1 MIEFDGQQVIGWIKK
16 SSSDDHFLLIECEY
30 SDDNDVWFVGG
41 LVSNELLISKDGDTK
56 QFKRPL
62 NFFEQGTF
70 FFSLESGTKLRELL
84 QASLTEVDKQIAHAN
99 EVIRSHGLSA
109 SELGGS
115 SSVTF
120 LAELIENYETK
131 SILPNNGQWERLHE
145 IFVNRTTSI
154 MRTGIPLITKWLIE
168 SENKNNGL
176 FDLYRRVL
184 LAVIFRRT
192 GQFDKAL
199 KVSDVVDLPRAQH
212 LGGFSSVSV
221 LCTTRAATM
230 MDLAEIRTEQ
240 RDEYLKAARLALNKA
255 NAVSG
260 GDAAEIRDAYMRL
273 KKLDAQSV

>member
-16 SSSDDHFLLIECEY
+16 SSSDDHFFLFECEY
-30 SDDNDVWFVGG
+30 SDEKDVWSVGG

-131 SILPNNGQWERLHE
+131 SILPDNGQWERLHE
-145 IFVNRTTSI
+145 IFANRTTAI
-154 MRTGIPLITKWLIE
+154 MRNGIPLITKWLIE

-212 LGGFSSVSV
+212 SGGFSSVSV

-230 MDLAEIRTEQ
+230 MDLAEIRTE
-240 RDEYLKAARLALNKA
+240 
-255 NAVSG
+255 
-260 GDAAEIRDAYMRL
+260 
-273 KKLDAQSV
+273 

>member
-30 SDDNDVWFVGG
+30 SDDKDVWSVGG
-41 LVSNELLISKDGDTK
+41 LVSNELLISKDGETK

-62 NFFEQGTF
+62 SFFEQGTF
-70 FFSLESGTKLRELL
+70 FFSHESATKLKELL
-84 QASLTEVDKQIAHAN
+84 QASLTDVDKQIARAN
-99 EVIRSHGLSA
+99 ELIRSHGISA

-115 SSVTF
+115 SSVMF
-120 LAELIENYETK
+120 IAEIIENYETK
-131 SILPNNGQWERLHE
+131 STLPDNSQWEKLHE
-145 IFVNRTTSI
+145 IFANRTTTT
-154 MRTGIPLITKWLIE
+154 MRSAIPLITKWLLE

-192 GQFDKAL
+192 GQLDKAL
-199 KVSDVVDLPRAQH
+199 QISDVVNLPRARH

-230 MDLAEIRTEQ
+230 MDLAEIRNNQ

-260 GDAAEIRDAYMRL
+260 GDADEIRDAYMRL

>member
-1 MIEFDGQQVIGWIKK
+1 
-16 SSSDDHFLLIECEY
+16 
-30 SDDNDVWFVGG
+30 
-41 LVSNELLISKDGDTK
+41 LISKDGDTN

-62 NFFEQGTF
+62 NYFEQGTF
-70 FFSLESGTKLRELL
+70 FFSLENGTKLRALI
-84 QASLTEVDKQIAHAN
+84 QASLTEVDKQIAHAK
-99 EVIRSHGLSA
+99 EVIRSHGLLA

-120 LAELIENYETK
+120 LAEVIENYEKK
-131 SILPNNGQWERLHE
+131 SILPDNGQWERLHE
-145 IFVNRTTSI
+145 IFANRSKAI
-154 MRTGIPLITKWLIE
+154 MRNGIPLITKWLTE

-199 KVSDVVDLPRAQH
+199 KVSDVVDLPRTQH

-260 GDAAEIRDAYMRL
+260 GDADEIRDAYMRL